1 MFHVEHEMTTIFKNS
16 LASVRLYAILVSIAK
31 LDFFNYPLLSVYR
44 SREKWKIKFFYVQPG
59 LWFLIL
65 KKVFS
70 LREMFYVEHG
80 SCCKIF
86 SNEWASLL

>member
-44 SREKWKIKFFYVQPG
+44 SREK
-59 LWFLIL
+59 
-65 KKVFS
+65 
-70 LREMFYVEHG
+70 
-80 SCCKIF
+80 
-86 SNEWASLL
+86 